1 MDSIDLSSALDHL
14 AEHHYVILER
24 EIVAATGRSK
34 RTVRDWLNRGAPQW
48 VWHCALAFRGIFEVN
63 GEYWRIDRD
72 KQEIITPDRDIRRLG
87 EIRGIRYMIGAKN
100 TYKRLSERQRARIEE
115 LEAENARLRAQRPQR
130 PVWAA
135 NDEY

>member
-14 AEHHYVILER
+14 AEHHYVVLER
-24 EIVAATGRSK
+24 EIVLATGRSK
-34 RTVRDWLNRGAPQW
+34 RTVRDWLKHGAPQW
-48 VWHCALAFRGIFEVN
+48 VWHCVLAFRGIFEVD

-87 EIRGIRYMIGAKN
+87 EVRGIRYMIGAKN
-100 TYKRLSERQRARIEE
+100 TYKRLSERQSAMITE
-115 LEAENARLRAQRPQR
+115 LEAENARLRAQRSRR
-130 PVWAA
+130 PARAA